1 MVLED
6 TLTLADLLV
15 ASWCDSAS
23 AFARF
28 EHQRFLWTARVVRES
43 RALWPI
49 YHSPGAHAEVR
60 NQTSNCR
67 NAPPKTTTAAW
78 IGCGTLPRKQVK
90 LCRFNEDRLGLVE
103 GDQILDVS
111 AALDVL
117 PPVRWPVP
125 LGDPLVRHL
134 DLLVPAIQRA
144 REAAT
149 RHAVADVRLHSPISS
164 PSKVMA
170 APANYRLHVEQDTRD
185 AGVDQGVHRK
195 ALEGVER
202 PTEKY
207 GLFLKATSAIAGAA
221 EGVQVIF
228 PERRTDHEVEL
239 AVVIGKPGHAIA
251 RKDAMDHVAGYMIGL
266 DMTVRGT
273 EDRSF
278 RKSAD
283 SYTVLGPWFV
293 TSNEISDPHA
303 LIMSLWVDG
312 DRRQHS
318 STGAMTVDIPDLIAI
333 ASSMYTL
340 HPGDIILTGTPEG
353 VGPVVAGNRVR
364 VACEGIGEMSFA
376 VSNHT

>member
-1 MVLED
+1 M
-6 TLTLADLLV
+6 
-15 ASWCDSAS
+15 
-23 AFARF
+23 
-28 EHQRFLWTARVVRES
+28 
-43 RALWPI
+43 
-49 YHSPGAHAEVR
+49 
-60 NQTSNCR
+60 
-67 NAPPKTTTAAW
+67 
-78 IGCGTLPRKQVK
+78 K
-90 LCRFNEDRLGLVE
+90 LCRFNGDLLGLVD
-103 GDQILDVS
+103 GDQVLNVS
-111 AALDVL
+111 EALEAL

-134 DLLVPAIQRA
+134 DRLLPAV
-144 REAAT
+144 EK
-149 RHAVADVRLHSPISS
+149 VRGTAERLPLAQVELGSPLSN

-170 APANYRLHVEQDTRD
+170 APANYRLHVELDTKD

-221 EGVQVIF
+221 QGVQVIL

-239 AVVIGKPGHAIA
+239 AVVIGKPGHGIK
-251 RKDAMDHVAGYMIGL
+251 REDAMCHVAGYCIGL
-266 DMTVRGT
+266 DMTVRGA

-293 TSNEISDPHA
+293 TADEISDPHK
-303 LIMSLWVDG
+303 LTMSLWVNG
-312 DRRQHS
+312 ERRQHS

-340 HPGDIILTGTPEG
+340 CPGDVILTGTPEG
-353 VGPVVAGNRVR
+353 VGPVVPGDRVR
-364 VACEGIGEMSFA
+364 VACDGLGEMTFDVTA
-376 VSNHT
+376 HA